1 MSKAVTLVTGATG
14 QQGGAVARA
23 LLAAGHTVRALT
35 RDFARAETLIEAGA
49 QVVVG
54 DMTAHQE
61 MRRACQGVDSL
72 FLMGTPYAA
81 SPTQPA
87 GPETEWLQLQTS
99 IDAAREAGIEHVV
112 YSSVQR
118 AADLAHVPHY
128 AQKQRAEAYLQASGL
143 AWTILRPVFFMDNFG
158 AEALAGNL
166 LAGRLHAPMPPHIA
180 TQLVAVDDVGRAAA
194 TILSEPEVWA
204 GKTLD
209 LAGDALTWEGIA
221 AAIGI
226 AIGRTVDFYPL
237 PPEWVA
243 ESMGADYAAYYDWL
257 WQAGFTA
264 NVETMEQTL
273 GFRPMDFAAYLNQ
286 ARWTLDLRI
295 ELEVHSPRSFT

>member
-23 LLAAGHTVRALT
+23 LLEAGRTVRALT
-35 RDFARAETLIEAGA
+35 RDFGRAESLIEAGA

-54 DMTAHQE
+54 DMTEPQE
-61 MRRACQGVDSL
+61 MQRALRGVDSL

-81 SPTQPA
+81 TATQPA
-87 GPETEWLQLQTS
+87 GPETEWQQLQTS
-99 IDAAREAGIEHVV
+99 IDAAQAAGIEHVV

-118 AADLAHVPHY
+118 AADLADVPHY
-128 AQKQRAEAYLQASGL
+128 AQKIRAEEHLQASGL

-194 TILSEPEVWA
+194 TILTEPETWA

-209 LAGDALTWEGIA
+209 LAGDSLTWEEIA
-221 AAIGI
+221 EAIGI
-226 AIGRTVDFYPL
+226 AIGRSMEFYPL

-257 WQAGFTA
+257 WKEGFSA
-264 NVETMEQTL
+264 DVESTENAL
-273 GFRPMDFAAYLNQ
+273 GFRPRDFAAYLSQ

>member
-1 MSKAVTLVTGATG
+1 MSIGVTLVTGATG

-23 LLAAGHTVRALT
+23 LLAEGQTVRALT
-35 RDFARAETLIEAGA
+35 RDLARAETLIADGA
-49 QVVVG
+49 RVVVG
-54 DMTAHQE
+54 DMTDPLQ
-61 MRRACQGVDSL
+61 MKRAFQGVGTA
-72 FLMGTPYAA
+72 FLMGTPYAG
-81 SPTQPA
+81 
-87 GPETEWLQLQTS
+87 GPEAEWQQLETC
-99 IDAAREAGIEHVV
+99 IKAAQAAHVSHVV

-118 AADLAHVPHY
+118 ANDLTDVPHY
-128 AQKQRAEAYLQASGL
+128 AQKYRAEQYLQASGIP
-143 AWTILRPVFFMDNFG
+143 WTILRPVFFMDNFG

-194 TILSEPEVWA
+194 TVLAAPDAWA

-209 LAGDALTWEGIA
+209 LAGDERTWEEIA
-221 AAIGI
+221 QDSGA

-243 ESMGADYAAYYDWL
+243 EHMGDDYAAYYDWL
-257 WQAGFTA
+257 WKEGFTA
-264 NVETMEQTL
+264 NVAAMEETI
-273 GFRPMDFAAYLNQ
+273 GFQPKDFATYLAE

-295 ELEVHSPRSFT
+295 ELEVHSPRSFS

>member
-1 MSKAVTLVTGATG
+1 MSNGVTLVTGATG

-23 LLAAGHTVRALT
+23 LLQAGQTVRALT
-35 RDFARAETLIEAGA
+35 RDFARAESLVDAGA
-49 QVVVG
+49 RVIVG
-54 DMTAHQE
+54 DMTDPDA
-61 MRRACQGVDSL
+61 MKRAFQGVEFA
-72 FLMGTPYAA
+72 FLMGTPY
-81 SPTQPA
+81 TN
-87 GPETEWLQLQTS
+87 GPKAEWQQLTTC
-99 IDAAREAGIEHVV
+99 IDAAQSADVQHVV

-118 AADLAHVPHY
+118 AADLANVPHY
-128 AQKQRAEAYLQASGL
+128 AQKHRAEEYLQASGL
-143 AWTILRPVFFMDNFG
+143 AWTVLRPVFFMDNFG

-166 LAGRLHAPMPPHIA
+166 LAGRLHAPMPPHVA
-180 TQLVAVDDVGRAAA
+180 TQLVAVDDIGRAAA
-194 TILSEPEVWA
+194 RVLAAPEAWA

-209 LAGDALTWEGIA
+209 LAGDALTWEEIA
-221 AAIGI
+221 AAVGT

-257 WQAGFTA
+257 WKEGFA
-264 NVETMEQTL
+264 ASIDGMKETL
-273 GFRPMDFAAYLNQ
+273 GFQPMDFATYLSE

>member
-1 MSKAVTLVTGATG
+1 MVPNPNAITLVTGATG

-35 RDFARAETLIEAGA
+35 RDFARAEALVAAGA

-54 DMTAHQE
+54 DMTDPQQ
-61 MRRACQGVDSL
+61 MRRAFQGVESA

-81 SPTQPA
+81 
-87 GPETEWLQLQTS
+87 GPEAEWQQLTS
-99 IDAAREAGIEHVV
+99 CIDAARDANVQHVV

-118 AADLAHVPHY
+118 AEGLSNVPHY
-128 AQKQRAEAYLQASGL
+128 AQKHRAEQYLRASGL
-143 AWTILRPVFFMDNFG
+143 SWTILRPVFFMDNFG
-158 AEALAGNL
+158 ADALAGNL
-166 LAGRLHAPMPPHIA
+166 LAGRLHAPMPPHVA
-180 TQLVAVDDVGRAAA
+180 TQLVAVDDIGRAAA
-194 TILSEPEVWA
+194 AVLAAPEKWA

-209 LAGDALTWEGIA
+209 LAGDALTWEEIA
-221 AAIGI
+221 HVIGAAIG
-226 AIGRTVDFYPL
+226 RNVDFYPL

-257 WQAGFTA
+257 WKDGFTA
-264 NVETMEQTL
+264 EIATMEQTL
-273 GFRPMDFAAYLNQ
+273 GFRLMDFATYLSQ

-295 ELEVHSPRSFT
+295 ELEVQPPGSLS

>member
-1 MSKAVTLVTGATG
+1 MPIGVTLVAGATG

-23 LLAAGHTVRALT
+23 LLAAGQTVRALT
-35 RDFARAETLIEAGA
+35 RDFARAETLVDAGA
-49 QVVVG
+49 RVIVG
-54 DMTAHQE
+54 DMTDSDA
-61 MRRACQGVDSL
+61 MKRAFQGVEFA

-81 SPTQPA
+81 
-87 GPETEWLQLQTS
+87 GPEAEWQQLTTC
-99 IDAAREAGIEHVV
+99 IDAAQSAGVQHVV

-118 AADLAHVPHY
+118 APDLANVPHY
-128 AQKQRAEAYLQASGL
+128 AQKHRAEEYLRASGL

-158 AEALAGNL
+158 ADALAGNL
-166 LAGRLHAPMPPHIA
+166 LAGRLHAPMPPHVA
-180 TQLVAVDDVGRAAA
+180 TQLVAVDDIGCAAA
-194 TILSEPEVWA
+194 TVMSAPEAWA

-209 LAGDALTWEGIA
+209 LAGDALTWEEIA
-221 AAIGI
+221 AAIGT

-257 WQAGFTA
+257 WKEGFA
-264 NVETMEQTL
+264 ASIDGMEETL
-273 GFRPMDFAAYLNQ
+273 GFQPKDFATYLSE

-295 ELEVHSPRSFT
+295 ELEVHSPRSFS

>member
-1 MSKAVTLVTGATG
+1 MSNAVTLVTGATG

-23 LLAAGHTVRALT
+23 LLAADRTVRALT

-49 QVVVG
+49 RVVVG
-54 DMTAHQE
+54 DMTDSQQ
-61 MRRACQGVDSL
+61 MKRACQGVDCV
-72 FLMGTPYAA
+72 FLIGTPYADGSEA
-81 SPTQPA
+81 
-87 GPETEWLQLQTS
+87 EWQQLQTS
-99 IDAAREAGIEHVV
+99 LEAAHTARVQHVV

-118 AADLAHVPHY
+118 ADDLTDVPHY
-128 AQKQRAEAYLQASGL
+128 AQKSRAEEYLRASGL

-166 LAGRLHAPMPPHIA
+166 LAGRLHAPMPPHVT
-180 TQLVAVDDVGRAAA
+180 TQLVAVDDIGHAVATVLAA
-194 TILSEPEVWA
+194 PEAWA

-209 LAGDALTWEGIA
+209 LAGDALTWEEIA
-221 AAIGI
+221 EAIGT
-226 AIGRTVDFYPL
+226 AIGRTVEFYPL

-257 WQAGFTA
+257 WKEGFTA
-264 NVETMEQTL
+264 SIDGMRETLSFQL
-273 GFRPMDFAAYLNQ
+273 KDFATYLSE

-295 ELEVHSPRSFT
+295 ELEVHSPRSFS